1 MIWFV
6 ACHGLFAKNI
16 IIRYNIHLM
25 AYLTVSK
32 IKNIFSRLLFACL
45 VCFSISASTA
55 FAGTGLTIQ
64 PIRVSHTL
72 NPGEEVSGIIS
83 LTNASNDENDTLI
96 TLNIADFMPVAGGEG
111 VNFIGRSPGITT
123 VMDWITLGRNNEHSF
138 LIKQGESM
146 GIPYTIK
153 APPNAEPGGHYG
165 VLFFKAQKTSKE
177 RQTLNVGTQVG
188 VLVLVTVPGNHLQ
201 KGQILDFTAKKFY
214 QGSPIDFSIRFKNT
228 GTVHYEPKGT
238 IKITNILGQEVSEV
252 PVEGQVVLPTGVRNL
267 TPLWN
272 VEGFLFGRYNAEL
285 SIVDGDGEQ
294 LSAKSVSFY
303 VFPLWYTLEF
313 AGAVI
318 LIYLILRYMRKKV
331 KINISLKS

>member
-1 MIWFV
+1 MPHTTLYTI
-6 ACHGLFAKNI
+6 
-16 IIRYNIHLM
+16 
-25 AYLTVSK
+25 K
-32 IKNIFSRLLFACL
+32 IALLGILACL
-45 VCFSISASTA
+45 ISFSFSTPIV

-96 TLNIADFMPVAGGEG
+96 TLNIADFMPVAEGEG
-111 VNFIGRSPGITT
+111 VNFIGRAPGVTT
-123 VMDWITLGRNNEHSF
+123 VMDWITLGRNNERSF

-165 VLFFKAQKTSKE
+165 VLFFKAQKTSK
-177 RQTLNVGTQVG
+177 QQQMLNVGTQVG

-214 QGSPIDFSIRFKNT
+214 QKPPVDFSIRFRNT

-238 IKITNILGQEVSEV
+238 IKITNLFGREVSKV
-252 PVEGQVVLPTGVRNL
+252 PVEGQVVLPTGIRNL
-267 TPLWN
+267 TTKWD
-272 VEGFLFGRYNAEL
+272 VEGFLFGKYNAEL

-303 VFPLWYTLEF
+303 VFPLWYTSEF
-313 AGAVI
+313 IGAIIFVYI
-318 LIYLILRYMRKKV
+318 VLRYMKKKV